1 MRIIVMIA
9 AALILICAGAGAAT
23 TTPRVAATTADTV
36 NFIPVHN
43 QRTLISR
50 SRLSSSG
57 NKGAVGESGLP
68 VMNPLDAVGYVASG
82 LVFAAF
88 CMKDIIPLRLVAIFS
103 NVAFLTYGL
112 GMGLTPVWLL
122 HAILLPINCWR
133 LWQGCF
139 TKLDELQQ
147 FWISIHS
154 VHPPKKANA

>member
-1 MRIIVMIA
+1 
-9 AALILICAGAGAAT
+9 
-23 TTPRVAATTADTV
+23 
-36 NFIPVHN
+36 
-43 QRTLISR
+43 
-50 SRLSSSG
+50 
-57 NKGAVGESGLP
+57 
-68 VMNPLDAVGYVASG
+68 MNPLDAVGYVASG

-139 TKLDELQQ
+139 TKLDGSSRFGSPFIAAILQKEPTLRQ
-147 FWISIHS
+147 RA
-154 VHPPKKANA
+154 VART